1 MIMTTSRKQRIQAL
15 ITLLDDP
22 DQDVFNVVE
31 KELLKESTVILP
43 DLEVVWETTPF
54 EICQLRI
61 EGLIHKLRFRE
72 CNKKLRLWARQQA
85 PDLLEG
91 FILTSQYHFPDIN
104 TDRVYRRIEE
114 IRKRIWVE
122 LNNSLTSIEKI
133 TVLNHV
139 FFNEYQFL
147 VVPDGQSQLKFYSV
161 SHILES
167 RTGSATAIALIYSI
181 IANRL
186 ALPVMFVDYPKS
198 PMLAYVDRR
207 VAAKVHPPGVGSD
220 ILFYINPAKKG
231 SIIGRRELE
240 FVLRKMKTEHT
251 EINLEA
257 ASPRFFLQRL
267 LEMAGKSYELSGNND
282 KKADID
288 QMISILQTRKP
299 EIKS

>member
-1 MIMTTSRKQRIQAL
+1 MTTTSRKQRIHAL

-22 DQDVFNVVE
+22 DQEVYQVVE
-31 KELLKESTVILP
+31 KELLKENTSILP
-43 DLEVVWETTPF
+43 DLEIVWETTPH

-61 EGLIHKLRFRE
+61 EGLIHKLQFRE
-72 CNKKLRLWARQQA
+72 CHKKLRYWSRQQA

-104 TDRVYRRIEE
+104 TDRVNRKIEE

-139 FFNEYQFL
+139 FFNEYQFV
-147 VVPDGQSQLKFYSV
+147 VVPDVQPLLKFYSV

-167 RTGSATAIALIYSI
+167 RTGSAIAMAVLYNI
-181 IANRL
+181 IASRL
-186 ALPVMFVDYPKS
+186 DLPVVYVDFPGN
-198 PMLAYVDRR
+198 PMLAYIDRR
-207 VAAKVHPPGVGSD
+207 LAAKVHPPGVYSD

-240 FVLRKMKTEHT
+240 FILRKLKTEHKET
-251 EINLEA
+251 NLEA
-257 ASPRFFLQRL
+257 SSPGLFLQRL
-267 LEMAGKSYELSGNND
+267 LEMAGKSYELSGHTD
-282 KKADID
+282 KKVDVD
-288 QMISILQTRKP
+288 QMITILQTRKP